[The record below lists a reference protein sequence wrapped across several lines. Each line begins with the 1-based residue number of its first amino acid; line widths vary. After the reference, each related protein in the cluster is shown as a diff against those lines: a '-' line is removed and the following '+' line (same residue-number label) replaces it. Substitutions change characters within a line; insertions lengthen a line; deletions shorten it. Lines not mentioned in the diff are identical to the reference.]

1 MPRRRDDDEYEDRPR
16 RPSKKKRKSAGPSPV
31 VYVAGGVAFLVF
43 FAIAYFL
50 IQRLTGGS
58 KPGPGGEAVGKMG
71 APAPHGVKYVPHE
84 SEAKFG
90 EYQKAN
96 PDKDSFTEAEV
107 YAIMGEPTRREHVF
121 TGVRNGVQMTIYEA
135 HWDVP
140 GSGIS
145 SSIDF
150 VNGMSSGMVIGL
162 RTK

>member
-1 MPRRRDDDEYEDRPR
+1 MPRRHDDDEYDDRPR
-16 RPSKKKRKSAGPSPV
+16 KSSKKKRKSRGPNPA
-31 VYVAGGVAFLVF
+31 VYVAGGVAFLVC
-43 FAIAYFL
+43 FAVAFFL
-50 IQRLTGGS
+50 IQRMTGGS
-58 KPGPGGEAVGKMG
+58 KPGGGDNVG
-71 APAPHGVKYVPHE
+71 APAPRGVKYVPHE
-84 SEAKFG
+84 SEAKFSA
-90 EYQKAN
+90 YQKAN
-96 PDKDSFTEAEV
+96 PNKDNFTEEEV

-162 RTK
+162 RSK